1 MVECLRS
8 GQQNSTNL
16 LQVEACQKCGVS
28 GYADLLVYCD
38 VCQIS
43 AEHVYCLD
51 TISKVT
57 QKVVQ
62 WSCEQCVPLYFHKQI
77 SLRPSQIVEE
87 TNGKQLRDNDNV
99 YAHRITDHPQSVEN
113 LLPNSQLNQQT
124 LTDDAEAVR
133 SISKKS
139 FSEQKKRF
147 CKQEEEGKKKKFGK
161 ALVEQEAQTN
171 VSVSNVQ
178 YKEIEEYFED
188 KTGWLKNKFNE
199 LEVIEKAF
207 VEKKSE
213 MRALIAKKVATVDVE
228 EQAMLDRVQEQEDI
242 AVAAIIGARKKI
254 IANRVATVKEQAMLD
269 RVQEQKGI
277 GVIEAQNNSSI
288 HTVGCLDRQQCL
300 RQFCQ
305 DMDAKSLMNYIME
318 HKNYMGAVCGE
329 IPVALKSA
337 PEPAHLVL
345 DLLKGFYPS
354 PGPATSCV
362 KESRRDSE
370 DRECIHRS
378 CLMLIESVAP
388 LVLGGDELL
397 DHKTKRRA
405 KVIADDWKFRLGSC
419 DPTCRNSSLDVE
431 VFLKLLTVFKITTEI
446 DEEELCKFVLAVS
459 HRLHIPDLCH
469 SLGLTNKIPVLVEG
483 LISRRRQI
491 DAVHFV
497 QAFKLEE
504 SFPPA
509 PLLQTYL
516 RDLRRDIQI
525 KNTSSGGDVRIKKK
539 AHMKELA
546 AIKSVIKCIEKYK
559 LEADYPLYPLRRR
572 LIQLEDWRYNEKRRM
587 CGDLMINE
595 VRKKARVDDGRKYE
609 SYRHPLDP
617 LAYSKRN
624 LSLHRNYRM
633 EPSSPRNSH

>member
-1 MVECLRS
+1 MTRI
-8 GQQNSTNL
+8 
-16 LQVEACQKCGVS
+16 GV
-28 GYADLLVYCD
+28 D
-38 VCQIS
+38 
-43 AEHVYCLD
+43 E
-51 TISKVT
+51 
-57 QKVVQ
+57 
-62 WSCEQCVPLYFHKQI
+62 EPCVPLYFHRQI
-77 SLRPSQIVEE
+77 SLKPSQIVEE
-87 TNGKQLRDNDNV
+87 TNGKQLRDNENV

-124 LTDDAEAVR
+124 VTDDAEAVR
-133 SISKKS
+133 SVSKKS
-139 FSEQKKRF
+139 FSELS
-147 CKQEEEGKKKKFGK
+147 GK
-161 ALVEQEAQTN
+161 ALVEQEAQRN
-171 VSVSNVQ
+171 VSVNNVQ

-199 LEVIEKAF
+199 LEVIEEAF

-213 MRALIAKKVATVDVE
+213 IRALIAKKVATVDVE

-242 AVAAIIGARKKI
+242 AVAAIIGARKKF

-277 GVIEAQNNSSI
+277 GVIEAQNNSII

-305 DMDAKSLMNYIME
+305 DMDAKSLVNYITE
-318 HKNYMGAVCGE
+318 NKNYMGAVCDE

-345 DLLKGFYPS
+345 DLLKGIYPS
-354 PGPATSCV
+354 PGPATSHV

-370 DRECIHRS
+370 DHECIHRS

-405 KVIADDWKFRLGSC
+405 KVIANDWKFRMGSC

-469 SLGLTNKIPVLVEG
+469 SLGLTNKIPGDRLLMCSEKTC
-483 LISRRRQI
+483 SS
-491 DAVHFV
+491 
-497 QAFKLEE
+497 
-504 SFPPA
+504 SFW
-509 PLLQTYL
+509 
-516 RDLRRDIQI
+516 
-525 KNTSSGGDVRIKKK
+525 
-539 AHMKELA
+539 
-546 AIKSVIKCIEKYK
+546 SVMVC
-559 LEADYPLYPLRRR
+559 A
-572 LIQLEDWRYNEKRRM
+572 
-587 CGDLMINE
+587 C
-595 VRKKARVDDGRKYE
+595 
-609 SYRHPLDP
+609 
-617 LAYSKRN
+617 
-624 LSLHRNYRM
+624 HR
-633 EPSSPRNSH
+633 

>member
-1 MVECLRS
+1 MVECLRI
-8 GQQNSTNL
+8 GQPISTNL
-16 LQVEACQKCGVS
+16 LQVEACQKCGVK
-28 GYADLLVYCD
+28 GYVDLLVYCD

-62 WSCEQCVPLYFHKQI
+62 WSCEQCVPAYFHKQV

-87 TNGKQLRDNDNV
+87 TNGKQLRDYENV

-124 LTDDAEAVR
+124 VTADAEAVR

-139 FSEQKKRF
+139 FAEQS
-147 CKQEEEGKKKKFGK
+147 GK
-161 ALVEQEAQTN
+161 ALVDQEAQTN
-171 VSVSNVQ
+171 VSVNNVQ

-188 KTGWLKNKFNE
+188 KTGWLKDRFNE
-199 LEVIEKAF
+199 LEGIEKAF

-213 MRALIAKKVATVDVE
+213 IRALIAKKVATVDVE

-242 AVAAIIGARKKI
+242 AVAAIIGARKKF

-288 HTVGCLDRQQCL
+288 HTVGCLDRQQYL
-300 RQFCQ
+300 RQYCQ
-305 DMDAKSLMNYIME
+305 DMDAKSLLNYITE
-318 HKNYMGAVCGE
+318 NKNYMGEVCDE

-354 PGPATSCV
+354 PGPATSRV

-446 DEEELCKFVLAVS
+446 DEEELCELVLAVS

-469 SLGLTNKIPVLVEG
+469 SLGLTNKIPVLVKG

-525 KNTSSGGDVRIKKK
+525 ENTISGGDVRIKNK

-546 AIKSVIKCIEKYK
+546 AMKSVIKCIKKYK
-559 LEADYPLYPLRRR
+559 LEADYPLHPLRRR

-595 VRKKARVDDGRKYE
+595 ERKKARVDDGRKYE

-633 EPSSPRNSH
+633 EPSSPRNSR